1 MLYEWDGKKY
11 RVAQGLDRQAVE
23 QSRRSYGSNAFVKK
37 AGTPVWRQ
45 FLANFGDPII
55 QILLVVLCINV
66 LFALHG
72 SGWFETMGIAA
83 AVLVSTLVSTIS
95 EHGSESAFE
104 KLMEEAE
111 RITCRVR
118 REGQVQEIP
127 VSQVVAGDLIL
138 LQAGERVPADGCLL
152 QGDVRAD
159 QSALNG
165 ESKEVQKTVGGHPGE
180 TWDLSNQHQLFKGS
194 VITQGEGLLLVC
206 RVGGSTFYGQMAGEL
221 QMETRESPL
230 KLKLR
235 HLAGL
240 LSRLGYLAAVLIALA
255 DLFHATVMENALIP
269 VLIWQE
275 LCDPQA
281 MLVHFIHALTLAIT
295 IVVVAVPEG
304 LPMMITVVLS
314 SNVVRML
321 RDQVMVRRLVGIETA
336 GGIHILF
343 TDKTGTLTRGQLE
356 VACMVDGDGKRYESR
371 GNLRRQGLWQWI
383 QRSARYNTDS
393 VESGGHPV
401 GGNATDRAL
410 MAYALPFS
418 RQEEWNIIER
428 LPFDS
433 ARKYAAVQ
441 LQRNGEEMVLVKG
454 APEKLLH
461 ACTYYY
467 DGSGQRRPLLHKER
481 VEQIWRELTGQR
493 QRVLV
498 LAATSHPVREDG
510 DLHELCLIALA
521 GIRDQLRPQVRSA
534 VHEVQRA
541 GVQVVMVTGDN
552 RETAAAIAQDAGL
565 LDGSGPGAVVTSADL
580 AAMDDAELM
589 RRLPDFRVVA
599 RALPTDKS
607 RLVDAAQHRGMVAAM
622 TGDGINDAPALR
634 RADVGFAM
642 GSGTEVA
649 KEAGDI
655 VIMDDNFASIV
666 RAVLY
671 GRTIFR
677 SIQRFIVF
685 QMTMNLCAVGLSL
698 IGPFIGVDTPITVI
712 QMLWCNLI
720 MDTLAGLA
728 FAGEP
733 PRQESMQRPPVERE
747 EPVLSRG
754 MMAEI
759 LCMGGAITLL
769 CVILLKFSPLQQ
781 MFPGAALLTALFGV
795 FIFANVCN
803 SFQVRTPRLNILQD
817 IQRNP
822 LFLGIMSLV
831 LVIQVF
837 LLYRGG
843 SLFRTC
849 PLTLWQLAVVALL
862 SLTVVPIAT
871 LCKLWLRWLRK
882 KQMLQRHANRLVR
895 KNTCKISKET

>member
-1 MLYEWDGKKY
+1 MLYEWDGRTY
-11 RVAQGLDRQAVE
+11 RVERGLDG
-23 QSRRSYGSNAFVKK
+23 QSVQKSREKHGANAFVRKK
-37 AGTPVWRQ
+37 STPVWKQ

-72 SGWFETMGIAA
+72 AGWFETLGIAA

-104 KLMEEAE
+104 QLMEEAE

-127 VSQVVAGDLIL
+127 VSEVVAGDLVL

-152 QGDVRAD
+152 QGELRAD

-165 ESKEVQKTVGGHPGE
+165 EGKEVRKIAGGQKEEV
-180 TWDLSNQHQLFKGS
+180 WDLSAQNQLFKGS
-194 VITQGEGLLLVC
+194 VITQGEGILLVY
-206 RVGGSTFYGQMAGEL
+206 RVGGATFYGQMAGEL
-221 QMETRESPL
+221 QTEVRDSPL
-230 KLKLR
+230 KVKLR
-235 HLAGL
+235 HLAGS
-240 LSRLGYLAAVLIALA
+240 LSRMGYLAAVLIALA
-255 DLFHATVMENALIP
+255 DLFHALVMENGFVP
-269 VLIWQE
+269 SLIWQE
-275 LCDPQA
+275 VCNPQA
-281 MLVHFIHALTLAIT
+281 MLVHLIHALTLAIT

-314 SNVVRML
+314 SNVMRML

-343 TDKTGTLTRGQLE
+343 TDKTGTLTRGQLSVE
-356 VACMVDGDGKRYESR
+356 HLVDGTGQCYDSR
-371 GNLRRQGLWQWI
+371 EALHRQAGLWKLVQGCCK
-383 QRSARYNTDS
+383 YNTDS
-393 VESGGHPV
+393 TESRGQPV

-410 MAYALPFS
+410 MAYALPFDQDEVWS
-418 RQEEWNIIER
+418 VIQRQ
-428 LPFDS
+428 PFDS

-441 LQRNGEEMVLVKG
+441 LERRGEKLVFVKG

-461 ACTYYY
+461 ACTAYF
-467 DGSGQRRPLLHKER
+467 DQQGKRKILQDRGILER
-481 VEQIWRELTGQR
+481 KWREMTRQS
-493 QRVLV
+493 QRVLI
-498 LAATSHPVREDG
+498 LATAPHMIHEDCDIG
-510 DLHELCLIALA
+510 DLCLIALV
-521 GIRDQLRPQVRSA
+521 GIRDQLRPEVRGA
-534 VHEVQRA
+534 VREVQQA

-552 RETAAAIAQDAGL
+552 RDTAAAIAQDAGL
-565 LDGSGPGAVVTSADL
+565 LHGCSAEAVVTSSDL
-580 AAMDDAELM
+580 AAMDEEQLR
-589 RRLPDFRVVA
+589 RRLPSLRVVA

-607 RLVDAAQHRGMVAAM
+607 RLVAAAQQQGMVVAM

-655 VIMDDNFASIV
+655 VILDDNFASIV
-666 RAVLY
+666 RAVWY

-733 PRQESMQRPPVERE
+733 PRREYMQRPPVERT
-747 EPVLSRG
+747 EPVLNRS
-754 MMAEI
+754 MVQEI
-759 LCMGGAITLL
+759 VQMGGAITLI
-769 CVILLKFSPLQQ
+769 CVALLKWQPLQQ
-781 MFPGAALLTALFGV
+781 FFDGAALLTALFGV

-803 SFQVRTPRLNILQD
+803 SLNVRTPRLDVVRDLR
-817 IQRNP
+817 RNP
-822 LFLGIMSLV
+822 LFLGIMAMV
-831 LVIQVF
+831 AAIQLL
-837 LLYRGG
+837 LLYCGG
-843 SLFRTC
+843 SLFRTVA
-849 PLTLWQLAVVALL
+849 LDGWQLCLVFFL
-862 SLTVVPIAT
+862 SILVFPIA
-871 LCKLWLRWLRK
+871 
-882 KQMLQRHANRLVR
+882 AVR
-895 KNTCKISKET
+895 KMWMRMIRPKNGSSRPIRRSFSQSV